1 MISPGISSYE
11 YMLNMLRYTDRV
23 KELSPHSGPSGEQSV
38 QMGTEVMEASSNGT
52 SLAGNEEELSSQMSS
67 FNEVMT
73 QIRELEERA
82 LEELREITQQGPSW
96 LELSEVTDQPD
107 CDLETF
113 VNKPESALTQQA
125 KQAKHF
131 SGLREVIKACA

>member
-1 MISPGISSYE
+1 
-11 YMLNMLRYTDRV
+11 
-23 KELSPHSGPSGEQSV
+23 
-38 QMGTEVMEASSNGT
+38 MEASSNGT

-67 FNEVMT
+67 FNEAMT

-125 KQAKHF
+125 KQAVSTSQASEKSSWPAPSHAT
-131 SGLREVIKACA
+131 GRIG

>member
-1 MISPGISSYE
+1 
-11 YMLNMLRYTDRV
+11 
-23 KELSPHSGPSGEQSV
+23 
-38 QMGTEVMEASSNGT
+38 MEASSNGT

-67 FNEVMT
+67 FNEAMT

-96 LELSEVTDQPD
+96 LELSEMTDQPD
-107 CDLETF
+107 YDLETL
-113 VNKPESALTQQA
+113 VNKAESALTQQAKQA